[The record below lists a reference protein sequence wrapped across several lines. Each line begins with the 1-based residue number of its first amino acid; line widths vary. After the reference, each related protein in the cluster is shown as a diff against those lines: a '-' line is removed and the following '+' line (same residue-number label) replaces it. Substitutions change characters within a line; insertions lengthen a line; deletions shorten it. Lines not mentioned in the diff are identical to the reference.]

1 MIPVLPLFA
10 LDLGASPAE
19 AGAIVALR
27 GIGMLAF
34 DIPAGTLVRRLGERG
49 AMLAGTAALAAVAV
63 GAGLARS
70 PMLLAPLVFVM
81 GCTWSIWMLA
91 RLSYASEAAPLEWR
105 GRVLSLLGGS
115 NRMGTFVGP
124 FVGGLVAE
132 FAGLSSA
139 FAVQAGLAAVAAAV
153 MFLVV
158 PGDDGR
164 EPAAGDGAEGRH
176 QIAALLRDYRTT
188 FLTVGAAAIAIAALR
203 SSRQAVIPLWGS
215 AIGLSAAEIGVLFGL
230 SAALDMTMFYPAGV
244 VMDRFGRKWTAVP
257 CLLIFSAGMFLVP
270 FTGGFA
276 SLLAAS
282 LVTGLGNGMGA
293 GINMTLGADFAPPDR
308 RAEFLGVW
316 RFITDIGTAG
326 GPLLLSVVT
335 AISTLGAAIA
345 ATGGIGLAG
354 AAVMA
359 WLVVEPLRRRP
370 SRPASP
376 SRTLAVDGANGP
388 ATFVDSARGG
398 GAPGSKDEQRIQG
411 EAGKER

>member
-1 MIPVLPLFA
+1 MPSPPPIEPFRLRSLAVSVYLPSFLFAVGQGAMIPVLPLFA
-10 LDLGASPAE
+10 LELGASPAE

-34 DIPAGTLVRRLGERG
+34 DIPAGTLVRRIGERG
-49 AMLAGTAALAAVAV
+49 AMLAGTVTLAAVAI
-63 GAGLARS
+63 GAGVTRS
-70 PMLLAPLVFVM
+70 PVVLALLVFAM

-91 RLSYASEAAPLEWR
+91 RLSYASEVAPLEWR

-132 FAGLSSA
+132 FAGLASA

-158 PGDDGR
+158 PRD
-164 EPAAGDGAEGRH
+164 EGRASDAGH
-176 QIAALLRDYRTT
+176 EGQARQHVGTLLRDHRTT
-188 FLTVGAAAIAIAALR
+188 FLTVGSAAVAIAALR
-203 SSRQAVIPLWGS
+203 SSRQAIIPLWGS
-215 AIGLSAAEIGVLFGL
+215 AIGLSAAEIGVIFGL
-230 SAALDMTMFYPAGV
+230 SSALDMTMFYPAGI

-257 CLLIFSAGMFLVP
+257 CLLIFSAGMFLIP
-270 FTGGFA
+270 FTGGFG
-276 SLLAAS
+276 SLLVAS
-282 LVTGLGNGMGA
+282 LVTGFGNGMGA

-316 RFITDIGTAG
+316 RFIGDIGTAG

-335 AISTLGAAIA
+335 ALSTLGIA
-345 ATGGIGLAG
+345 TVTTGGIGLAG

-359 WLVVEPLRRRP
+359 WLVVEPLRR
-370 SRPASP
+370 SP
-376 SRTLAVDGANGP
+376 
-388 ATFVDSARGG
+388 
-398 GAPGSKDEQRIQG
+398 
-411 EAGKER
+411 